1 MSPSDESQADF
12 PWHIGV
18 FDAHCHP
25 TDNMP
30 STSTIRDMKARTL
43 TIMATRAEDQDLV
56 GQVAATYGPERIVPC
71 FGWHPWFAHQIS
83 PGERPVEDKT
93 AHYRSV
99 LQGSLSS
106 SGNQDH
112 REEDVVF
119 FRTLPEPKPL
129 GELLSDLR
137 TRLVAHPT
145 ALVGEIGLDRAF
157 RLPMP
162 WSEDELRE
170 RDPSITPGSREA
182 RRLSPFRVSV
192 EHQKSLLKAQLQLA
206 GELRRPVSLHSV
218 QGHGLV
224 LEVLRDLWR
233 GYERKGSK
241 RATRK
246 KTKTT
251 EVLVSDN
258 EDDSP
263 EEEGNQKEEKPLP
276 FPPRICMHSYSGRA
290 DSLAQFLHPS
300 APSEMFFSFSS
311 VINLPPSAAEDHKT
325 FQVVRALPAD
335 RILVESDFHEA
346 GAPMDDLLEE
356 VTRTVCRIRGWTL
369 EQGVTQLARNYQRFV
384 HG

>member
-1 MSPSDESQADF
+1 MSSLDGSEPDF

-18 FDAHCHP
+18 YDAHCHP

-30 STSTIRDMKARTL
+30 STSTIADMKARKL
-43 TIMATRAEDQDLV
+43 TVMATRGEDQDLV
-56 GQVAATYGPERIVPC
+56 AQVAAKYGPERIVPC

-83 PGERPVEDKT
+83 LGESQVEDRT
-93 AHYRSV
+93 VHYRSV

-106 SGNQDH
+106 SGKGKDQS
-112 REEDVVF
+112 EEDIAF
-119 FRTLPEPKPL
+119 FQTLPEPKPL
-129 GELLSDLR
+129 RELLTDMR
-137 TRLVAHPT
+137 THLVAHPT
-145 ALVGEIGLDRAF
+145 ALVGEVGLDRAF

-170 RDPSITPGSREA
+170 RDPSITPGSREG
-182 RRLSPFRVSV
+182 RRLSPFKVSV

-218 QGHGLV
+218 QGHGVV
-224 LEVLRDLWR
+224 LEILRDLWR
-233 GYERKGSK
+233 GYEKKGSK
-241 RATRK
+241 RAMRM
-246 KTKTT
+246 KTKNT
-251 EVLVSDN
+251 EFPTG
-258 EDDSP
+258 EDDKD
-263 EEEGNQKEEKPLP
+263 EKQEEKPLP

-300 APSEMFFSFSS
+300 APSEIFFSFSS
-311 VINLPPSAAEDHKT
+311 VINLPPSADENHKT
-325 FQVVRALPAD
+325 VQVVRALPAD

-346 GAPMDDLLEE
+346 GASMDDLLEE

-369 EQGVTQLARNYQRFV
+369 EEGVKQLARNYQRFL